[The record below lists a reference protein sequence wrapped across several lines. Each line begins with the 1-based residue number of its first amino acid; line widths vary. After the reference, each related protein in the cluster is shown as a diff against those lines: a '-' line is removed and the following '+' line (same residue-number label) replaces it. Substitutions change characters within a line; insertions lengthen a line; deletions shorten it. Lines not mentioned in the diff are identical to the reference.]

1 MAGRGALAEYVDDL
15 QAGGR
20 LTFTRDEAMDA
31 LGVSM
36 DALKQA
42 ALRLAKRGRLVSP
55 RRGFYVI
62 VPLEYRAEGAP
73 PLDRW
78 LPELLRFHGAQLLAR
93 EEIDG
98 EVVLSV
104 DRRLRS
110 MSVGGMTV
118 RFVARAR

>member
-98 EVVLSV
+98 EVVLTV

>member
-1 MAGRGALAEYVDDL
+1 
-15 QAGGR
+15 
-20 LTFTRDEAMDA
+20 MDA

-62 VPLEYRAEGAP
+62 IPLEYRAEGGP
-73 PLDRW
+73 PLGRW

-98 EVVLSV
+98 EVVLTV
-104 DRRLRS
+104 DRRLRP
-110 MSVGGMTV
+110 MQLGATRL
-118 RFVARAR
+118 RFGSRAA